1 MATLQLYPAAHP
13 AAPPSPQLSPSPP
26 SPPSLRAFS
35 LTEVGGDVTRI
46 PDLLRSYTCKRRLN
60 RNISNG
66 EPSTLHCECVN
77 LNQLRELDF
86 KILVLVVVFICA
98 KETKKHPFAKI

>member
-26 SPPSLRAFS
+26 APPAPPSLRAFS
-35 LTEVGGDVTRI
+35 LTELGVDVTRI

-66 EPSTLHCECVN
+66 EPSLCSEDY
-77 LNQLRELDF
+77 LNQLPALRLDLF
-86 KILVLVVVFICA
+86 RML
-98 KETKKHPFAKI
+98 

>member
-1 MATLQLYPAAHP
+1 MKGRREVSSPPLPMATLQLYPAAHP

-66 EPSTLHCECVN
+66 EQSTSQSDLSEAS
-77 LNQLRELDF
+77 ES
-86 KILVLVVVFICA
+86 
-98 KETKKHPFAKI
+98 

>member
-1 MATLQLYPAAHP
+1 MATLQLYP
-13 AAPPSPQLSPSPP
+13 AAPPSPQLSPSLPAPP
-26 SPPSLRAFS
+26 APPSLRAFS

-66 EPSTLHCECVN
+66 EQSTSQSYRSFDSLTCSE
-77 LNQLRELDF
+77 
-86 KILVLVVVFICA
+86 
-98 KETKKHPFAKI
+98 

>member
-1 MATLQLYPAAHP
+1 MKGNREANSPPLPMATLQLYPAAHP

-66 EPSTLHCECVN
+66 EPSTQHCES
-77 LNQLRELDF
+77 
-86 KILVLVVVFICA
+86 
-98 KETKKHPFAKI
+98 